1 MIVFL
6 KPKNAVKD
14 VCYIDMLIYRNNAK
28 NLLQNRLVSNNQ
40 NSHLALRLREIK
52 QNMNYFSLNLNFFF
66 FIFFCFI
73 PLILV
78 AKCEF

>member
-1 MIVFL
+1 MSVIYT
-6 KPKNAVKD
+6 
-14 VCYIDMLIYRNNAK
+14 CLIYRNNAK
-28 NLLQNRLVSNNQ
+28 NLLQNRSVLNYQ
-40 NSHLALRLREIK
+40 NSHLALRLRVIK

-73 PLILV
+73 PLNVV